1 MEISTRV
8 ENVLPTGCHAAIVNS
23 ATARDLILIKRGKLV
38 FPDREPGEPLHLMGH
53 QSGTSVIEATTE
65 QLKALSNGG
74 AREAAKHE
82 VPVKTFA
89 GAILAGGRI
98 MGGQESASFRKILG
112 EFRDES
118 NRTIEELAPMFGATL
133 SVLDSNEVTA
143 ALRDLLA
150 EQREELLKPHS
161 ALRLWILAAAPYRAM
176 LHEVYKAALESN
188 CPQEAAWTVAR
199 LKGIREAVATS
210 EGATKSSLIE
220 WAQFFGK
227 ELEYMLDREL
237 VTNYLVD
244 PLNGSTVD
252 VKEFAKNLKELC

>member
-53 QSGTSVIEATTE
+53 QSGSSVIEATAD
-65 QLKALSNGG
+65 QVAALLNGG
-74 AREAAKHE
+74 AREAAWRN

-98 MGGQESASFRKILG
+98 MEGQESASFRRIFG

-133 SVLDSNEVTA
+133 SVLDSIEVTA
-143 ALRDLLA
+143 ALKDLLT
-150 EQREELLKPHS
+150 EQREELLKPDS

-176 LHEVYKAALESN
+176 LHEVYQAALEFN

-199 LKGIREAVATS
+199 LKGIREAVTTS
-210 EGATKSSLIE
+210 DGGTKSSLIE
-220 WAQFFGK
+220 WARFFGK
-227 ELEYMLDREL
+227 ELEYMLDKEL
-237 VTNYLVD
+237 VTKHLVD
-244 PLNGSTVD
+244 PLNGKTVD
-252 VKEFAKNLKELC
+252 VKEFAKNLKKLC

>member
-1 MEISTRV
+1 METSTRV
-8 ENVLPTGCHAAIVNS
+8 ENVLPKECHEAIVDS
-23 ATARDLILIKRGKLV
+23 TTARGLILIERGRLV
-38 FPDREPGEPLHLMGH
+38 FPDKEPGKPLHLMGH
-53 QSGTSVIEATTE
+53 QSGTFVIEATTE

-98 MGGQESASFRKILG
+98 MGGQESVSFRKILG
-112 EFRDES
+112 QFRDES
-118 NRTIEELAPMFGATL
+118 KLTIEELAPMFGATL
-133 SVLDSNEVTA
+133 SVLDSSEVTA
-143 ALRDLLA
+143 ALIDLIT

-176 LHEVYKAALESN
+176 LHEVYQAALESIS
-188 CPQEAAWTVAR
+188 PEEAAWTVAR

>member
-1 MEISTRV
+1 METSTRV
-8 ENVLPTGCHAAIVNS
+8 ENVLPTECHGAIVDS
-23 ATARDLILIKRGKLV
+23 TTARGLILIERGKLV

-118 NRTIEELAPMFGATL
+118 KRTIEELAPMFGATL
-133 SVLDSNEVTA
+133 SVLDSSEVTA

-150 EQREELLKPHS
+150 EQREELLKPDS
-161 ALRLWILAAAPYRAM
+161 ALRLWILAACPYRAM
-176 LHEVYKAALESN
+176 LHEVYKAALDSN
-188 CPQEAAWTVAR
+188 SLEEAAWTVAR

-210 EGATKSSLIE
+210 DGGTKSSLIE
-220 WAQFFGK
+220 WARFFGE
-227 ELEYMLDREL
+227 ELEYMLDNEL
-237 VTNYLVD
+237 GAKGLVD
-244 PLNGSTVD
+244 PLDGSMVD
-252 VKEFAKNLKELC
+252 VKAFAKNLKELC